1 MLFPS
6 QANIL
11 ETEVTTA
18 TRVAEFMFEQ
28 DLAQVE
34 RPRDIRG
41 WIESQLYQPQYR
53 ST

>member
-18 TRVAEFMFEQ
+18 SRVAEFMFEKG
-28 DLAQVE
+28 LAQAK
-34 RPRDIRG
+34 RPRDTRA
-41 WIESQLYQPQYR
+41 WIEGQLYKPQY
-53 ST
+53 